1 MSPTRVLPLG
11 HPDRF
16 GSVEEAVEPA
26 YQKLVDKMVRAGIDE
41 REIALAVES
50 LAQAHLDTI
59 IANEKTEAQIA
70 EVRQEAGLPDR
81 STLSERHQ
89 WMVGAGLVI
98 WAVLLFTMAFTTIW
112 ALIRFLR

>member
-1 MSPTRVLPLG
+1 MSPARILPPG

-16 GSVEEAVEPA
+16 TTVEEAIEPA

-41 REIALAVES
+41 REVALAIES

-59 IANEKTEAQIA
+59 IANEKTEAQIDL
-70 EVRQEAGLPDR
+70 VRRGAGM
-81 STLSERHQ
+81 SERGAPPERYQ
-89 WMVGAGLVI
+89 WSVAVGAAI
-98 WAVLLFTMAFTTIW
+98 WAVALFSLAFMAIW